1 MLVGAERI
9 ECKVQMMANN
19 TDYYY
24 SCIIIRKLIF
34 FRYIYDTVQGG
45 GGIFANYN
53 LEKQTLQLLAQKKFP
68 LSLMC
73 I

>member
-1 MLVGAERI
+1 MLEGAERI

-24 SCIIIRKLIF
+24 SCIIIRKLIL

-45 GGIFANYN
+45 GAYLPIIIWKNRLYN
-53 LEKQTLQLLAQKKFP
+53 
-68 LSLMC
+68 C
-73 I
+73 